1 MECFC
6 LLFMVRR
13 IPNSASTIIWVCAS
27 KFGHCM
33 ETKKKKS
40 QNLFL
45 PFKFSSQLEIK
56 RLFKNKC
63 PADRWKVSSELFLS
77 ENQKF
82 QRHKPQQPYAK
93 LDWNSEVDA
102 MAELWI
108 KTSMAVHWSKMIH
121 VLSNKGARLKLNLA
135 LTSFKICKLIS

>member
-1 MECFC
+1 ME
-6 LLFMVRR
+6 
-13 IPNSASTIIWVCAS
+13 P
-27 KFGHCM
+27 
-33 ETKKKKS
+33 KKKKS

-82 QRHKPQQPYAK
+82 QQSQ
-93 LDWNSEVDA
+93 
-102 MAELWI
+102 
-108 KTSMAVHWSKMIH
+108 TSATLRKI
-121 VLSNKGARLKLNLA
+121 GLKLGSGYHGRTLDQNINGRTLEQDDKHVFER
-135 LTSFKICKLIS
+135 SSIKSENSDFFRKLIRWY

>member
-1 MECFC
+1 
-6 LLFMVRR
+6 
-13 IPNSASTIIWVCAS
+13 
-27 KFGHCM
+27 M

-45 PFKFSSQLEIK
+45 PFKFSSELEIK

-82 QRHKPQQPYAK
+82 QQSQ
-93 LDWNSEVDA
+93 
-102 MAELWI
+102 
-108 KTSMAVHWSKMIH
+108 TSATLRKI
-121 VLSNKGARLKLNLA
+121 GLKLGSGYHGRTLDQNINGRTLEQDD
-135 LTSFKICKLIS
+135 TRFKQ

>member
-1 MECFC
+1 MHQS
-6 LLFMVRR
+6 
-13 IPNSASTIIWVCAS
+13 SAIAW
-27 KFGHCM
+27 KLKR
-33 ETKKKKS
+33 KKY

-82 QRHKPQQPYAK
+82 Q
-93 LDWNSEVDA
+93 
-102 MAELWI
+102 
-108 KTSMAVHWSKMIH
+108 TSQTSATLRKI
-121 VLSNKGARLKLNLA
+121 GLKLGSGCHGRTLDQNINGRTLEQDD
-135 LTSFKICKLIS
+135 TRFKQ